1 MKMIQ
6 WIANYILKNRI
17 AFSKLMTECTS
28 HQIISDKLACSIQLT
43 SFLGHNVTR
52 VKQSNNRNN
61 KNMQPCSRKTLFSQ
75 LVLSVQIM
83 AYSLLARDTIYMN
96 VCRCAYMWKISMEGC
111 LFQCKQLHSIFC
123 NANNVCCIYSLT
135 FPLQQSAFI

>member
-1 MKMIQ
+1 M
-6 WIANYILKNRI
+6 
-17 AFSKLMTECTS
+17 
-28 HQIISDKLACSIQLT
+28 

-61 KNMQPCSRKTLFSQ
+61 KNMQPCSRKILISQ

-96 VCRCAYMWKISMEGC
+96 VGRCAYMWKISMEGC
-111 LFQCKQLHSIFC
+111 LF
-123 NANNVCCIYSLT
+123 
-135 FPLQQSAFI
+135 